1 MYFKKVVSILV
12 ICVVAGSALAEESK
26 PEVAPEN
33 VLNELSWSCANNA
46 SCVTRLARKVVQK
59 LATRKPVDFGAFAIE
74 PVERIPLTVEG
85 RSSRALDFLS
95 GNAVKFPIGPMVF
108 NIERSADYPNFI
120 EVSLLRKADGAPGA
134 RGKTR
139 KHMRFFVPA
148 FLVFS
153 QIGWYALAIAGV
165 KLLAIKAFLVAKIA
179 LIVVAMMTFKKLM
192 EPVAVLPSPYFDHQE
207 PFLMPYSM
215 DFHHGFPGAGHD
227 MYPIGH
233 LGHHDGPSA
242 LHAAEGGLGAASNVN
257 AVVDTNQAADKSATV
272 GGSSSGTS
280 SVSGGASAAASSND
294 RHHFP
299 GGKIKRQ
306 DFYPVPQTGKYY

>member
-1 MYFKKVVSILV
+1 MFFKKVVSILV
-12 ICVVAGSALAEESK
+12 ICIAAQSALAEESK
-26 PEVAPEN
+26 EEAASEN

-46 SCVTRLARKVVQK
+46 SCVKRLASDVVRKLK
-59 LATRKPVDFGAFAIE
+59 TRKAIDFGAFSIE

-95 GNAVKFPIGPMVF
+95 GHAIKFPIGPMVF

-120 EVSLLRKADGAPGA
+120 EVSLLRKADGA
-134 RGKTR
+134 RRTTR

-179 LIVVAMMTFKKLM
+179 LIVVAMMTFKKLL
-192 EPVAVLPSPYFDHQE
+192 EPVAVLPPPYFDHQE

-227 MYPIGH
+227 MYPMG
-233 LGHHDGPSA
+233 LGGPSA
-242 LHAAEGGLGAASNVN
+242 LHAGEGLGAASNVN
-257 AVVDTNQAADKSATV
+257 AVVDTNQAADKSASV
-272 GGSSSGTS
+272 ASGSTS
-280 SVSGGASAAASSND
+280 SAASSND

-306 DFYPVPQTGKYY
+306 DFYPAVQTAKYY

>member
-1 MYFKKVVSILV
+1 MFLKKVVSILV
-12 ICVVAGSALAEESK
+12 ICIVAQSALAEESK
-26 PEVAPEN
+26 PTEN

-46 SCVTRLARKVVQK
+46 TCVTRVARDVMQK
-59 LATRKPVDFGAFAIE
+59 LKNGKPLDFGAFAVE
-74 PVERIPLTVEG
+74 PVEHIPLTIEG
-85 RSSRALDFLS
+85 RSSRALDFFS
-95 GNAVKFPIGPMVF
+95 SNALKFPIGPMVV

-120 EVSLLRKADGAPGA
+120 EVSLLRKADGA
-134 RGKTR
+134 RRRTR

-179 LIVVAMMTFKKLM
+179 LIVVAVMTFKKLM
-192 EPVAVLPSPYFDHQE
+192 EPVAVMPPAYFDHQE

-215 DFHHGFPGAGHD
+215 DFHHGFPGSGHE
-227 MYPIGH
+227 MYPMGLGAH

-272 GGSSSGTS
+272 GSSSSGAS
-280 SVSGGASAAASSND
+280 SSAASNND
-294 RHHFP
+294 QRHHFP

-306 DFYPVPQTGKYY
+306 DFYPTVAQTGKYY